1 MNNELYEVKVNGQ
14 TVLVNEELYNL
25 CVTQPKSERRAE
37 RRRKQDRYIIDQE
50 TATVTY
56 IPSREDSFERLSEAG
71 VEFDA
76 MFRDIEAAEAKIV
89 VTEAMKVLTELQT
102 DIIIKLFFYI
112 IHENVISEEYKIT
125 QPAVCQIKDRALE
138 KMKKE
143 LTKRRF
149 LYEHFVQN

>member
-1 MNNELYEVKVNGQ
+1 MDNELYEVTVNGQ
-14 TVLVNEELYNL
+14 TVLVNEELYNI

-37 RRRKQDRYIIDQE
+37 RRRKQNGYIIDQE
-50 TATVTY
+50 NSTVTY

-89 VTEAMKVLTELQT
+89 VTEAMKVLTELQK
-102 DIIIKLFFYI
+102 DIIIKLFFYN
-112 IHENVISEEYKIT
+112 IHENVIAKEYEIT
-125 QPAVCQIKDRALE
+125 QQSISRIKDRALE

-149 LYEHFVQN
+149 LYEYFVHN

>member
-1 MNNELYEVKVNGQ
+1 MNNKLYEVTVNGQ
-14 TVLVNEELYNL
+14 TVLVNKELYNL
-25 CVTQPKSERRAE
+25 CVTQPKSERRTE
-37 RRRKQDRYIIDQE
+37 RRRKQCGYIIDQE
-50 TATVTY
+50 TSTVTY

-89 VTEAMKVLTELQT
+89 VAEAMKALTEHQK
-102 DIIIKLFFYI
+102 DIITKIFIY
-112 IHENVISEEYKIT
+112 NISEIDIAKELSIT
-125 QPAVCQIKDRALE
+125 KSSVTHCKNAALK

-149 LYEHFVQN
+149 

>member
-1 MNNELYEVKVNGQ
+1 MNNKLYEVKVNGQ

-89 VTEAMKVLTELQT
+89 VTEAMKVLTELQK
-102 DIIIKLFFYI
+102 DIIIKLFFYNIPEKI
-112 IHENVISEEYKIT
+112 IAEEYAMT
-125 QPAVCQIKDRALE
+125 QQGISFFKCQALN

-149 LYEHFVQN
+149 

>member
-1 MNNELYEVKVNGQ
+1 
-14 TVLVNEELYNL
+14 
-25 CVTQPKSERRAE
+25 
-37 RRRKQDRYIIDQE
+37 

-56 IPSREDSFERLSEAG
+56 IPSREDSFERLSEDG

-89 VTEAMKVLTELQT
+89 VTEAMKVLTELQK
-102 DIIIKLFFYI
+102 DIIIKLFFYN

-125 QPAVCQIKDRALE
+125 QPAVCRIKDRALE